1 MIEVPSC
8 SVMLL
13 MHREK
18 KWHLVFEYILLEAS
32 LRSLLKM
39 KKAHR
44 QIQQDPSTENVLN
57 KEICCS
63 GSTNP
68 RPQFSSPLSMAWVAV
83 RDSRP
88 TESATATATDSGNPW
103 QSLVILNAV
112 NDLNAADVCCFATK
126 GPTKNLKK
134 TCLITIPFEK
144 RKHRA
149 QGVQIQNL
157 YKSRKLCC

>member
-1 MIEVPSC
+1 
-8 SVMLL
+8 MLL
-13 MHREK
+13 MQREK

-32 LRSLLKM
+32 LRPLLKM
-39 KKAHR
+39 MEAHR

-83 RDSRP
+83 HDFRP

-103 QSLVILNAV
+103 QSLRS
-112 NDLNAADVCCFATK
+112 K
-126 GPTKNLKK
+126 W
-134 TCLITIPFEK
+134 
-144 RKHRA
+144 R
-149 QGVQIQNL
+149 Q
-157 YKSRKLCC
+157 